1 MNTSIVDRMLVSLA
15 VAVAGAALGTLA
27 AMTTAHAQSYP
38 AKPVHFVVAFTA
50 GSATDIIARA
60 VGDAVARGLGQP
72 IVIDNKPGAGGTI
85 AAAVIAKSEP
95 DGYAL
100 LVHSAGH
107 AVNPAIYP
115 NLPYD
120 TTKDFAAVAPL
131 ATLPNVLVVPPGRY
145 KSLQELV
152 AAARASPGKL
162 NYGSA
167 GNGSATHMNA
177 EKFRVSAGFDA
188 VHVPFKGTPEA
199 LSEVMAGRL
208 DFFFAPIVSALQLVK
223 EGKVVALAVGTT
235 KRAALLPDLPT
246 TTELGYPG
254 SDFTFWVGLFAPAKT
269 PADAV
274 ARVNREITAALQLPQ
289 VRERYAVLGAEP
301 MSMKPDEFDA
311 YVKGEIEQ
319 NGRIARAAGI
329 KAN

>member
-1 MNTSIVDRMLVSLA
+1 MSTSNVVRILVGVALA
-15 VAVAGAALGTLA
+15 SGALGALVATK
-27 AMTTAHAQSYP
+27 TAHAQSYP
-38 AKPVHFVVAFTA
+38 TKPVHFVVAFTA

-72 IVIDNKPGAGGTI
+72 VVIDNKPGAGGTI
-85 AAAVIAKSEP
+85 AAGAIAKSDP
-95 DGYAL
+95 DGYAF
-100 LVHSAGH
+100 LVHSTGH
-107 AVNPAIYP
+107 TVNAAIYP

-120 TTKDFAAVAPL
+120 TVKDFTAVALL

-167 GNGSATHMNA
+167 GSGSATHMNA

-223 EGKVVALAVGTT
+223 EGRVVALAVGTT
-235 KRAALLPDLPT
+235 KRTALLPDLPT

-254 SDFTFWVGLFAPAKT
+254 SDFTFWVGLFAPART
-269 PADAV
+269 PADVV
-274 ARVNREITAALQLPQ
+274 ARVNQEITAALQLPQ
-289 VRERYAVLGAEP
+289 IRERYAVLGAEP
-301 MSMKPDEFDA
+301 MSMKPDEFGA

>member
-1 MNTSIVDRMLVSLA
+1 MTTSIVRRLFIGLG
-15 VAVAGAALGTLA
+15 GAAFAALA
-27 AMTTAHAQSYP
+27 ALAASTTAHAQSYP

-85 AAAVIAKSEP
+85 AAAAIAKSDP

-120 TTKDFAAVAPL
+120 TTKDFTAVAPL
-131 ATLPNVLVVPPGRY
+131 ATLPNVLVAPPGRY
-145 KSLQELV
+145 KSLQQLV
-152 AAARASPGKL
+152 AAAKASPGKL

-177 EKFRVSAGFDA
+177 EKFRASAGFDA

-208 DFFFAPIVSALQLVK
+208 DFFFAPIVSALQLIK

-254 SDFTFWVGLFAPAKT
+254 SDFTFWIGLFAPAKT
-269 PADAV
+269 PAATV
-274 ARVNREITAALQLPQ
+274 ARVSQEIATALQLPQ
-289 VRERYAVLGAEP
+289 IRERYAVLGAEP
-301 MSMKPDEFDA
+301 LSMKPDEFDA

-329 KAN
+329 RAN